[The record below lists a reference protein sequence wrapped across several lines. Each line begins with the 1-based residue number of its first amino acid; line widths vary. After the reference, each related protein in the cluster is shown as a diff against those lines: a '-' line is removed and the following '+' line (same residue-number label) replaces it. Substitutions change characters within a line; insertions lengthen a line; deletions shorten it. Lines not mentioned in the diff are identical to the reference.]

1 MGLVLVPLIF
11 DVKGGLGAGRAS
23 LVQPVA
29 DGSGDPSS
37 RVAQSRYGI
46 MTFATSKPGRW
57 LPQDRSLQVAVGMW
71 IALALVGPLYL
82 ALPGVD
88 RGHAAI
94 VFFLSGVAVLCAAL
108 IVVMPDRLRLRFM
121 YPVGIALSLGVV
133 SVVVAATGGA
143 DSPLRGFAL
152 FYVVYGA
159 WFLPRRAG
167 ERVLMASILANL
179 LPLIYDGGALTGA
192 SLGRTVVL
200 AGTFV
205 VSGAAIIAVR
215 SELTETVALDT
226 ERLKTIVSLH
236 REVER
241 SEFDVQDV
249 VLEILDRARILLG
262 ASAASAGIIEGDQIA
277 YKYRTGPGRGSGV
290 AIRTPRDH
298 SLSGICFQTGEAV
311 YCEDSETD
319 PRVDRV
325 ACRAQELRSMIIVP
339 LRHRG
344 EIVGVLNVNSPEA
357 HTFDGND
364 VRTVQLVAGA
374 ISAAYGHAVDIAT
387 KQQLLDELETTVTAL
402 KDSEAKLGH
411 QALHD
416 PLTNLPNRTLFLDR
430 LRTALAEQTQPR
442 AAVLF
447 VDLDGFKVVNDSLGH
462 DAGDALLVQT
472 AERIS
477 GVLRQSDTA
486 ARLGGDEFV
495 IICTDDS
502 PVSAAVHIA
511 ERLIKALEVPFTFTD
526 RDAPM
531 TASIGI
537 ASHDGPAETLL
548 RDADAAMY
556 SAKAG
561 GKAHYEIFEPKM
573 HAEAQA
579 RLELSGLLRVVADK
593 APSLADC

>member
-1 MGLVLVPLIF
+1 
-11 DVKGGLGAGRAS
+11 
-23 LVQPVA
+23 
-29 DGSGDPSS
+29 
-37 RVAQSRYGI
+37 
-46 MTFATSKPGRW
+46 
-57 LPQDRSLQVAVGMW
+57 MW

-94 VFFLSGVAVLCAAL
+94 VFVASGLAMLCAAL
-108 IVVMPDRLRLRFM
+108 IVVMPDQLRRKFM
-121 YPVGIALSLGVV
+121 YPVGVTLALGVV
-133 SVVVAATGGA
+133 SAEVAATGGA
-143 DSPLRGFAL
+143 GSPLRGFAL
-152 FYVVYGA
+152 FYVVFGA

-167 ERVLMASILANL
+167 ERVLVASVLANL

-192 SLGRTVVL
+192 SLGRTVMFT
-200 AGTFV
+200 GTFV

-215 SELTETVALDT
+215 GELTRTVAIDT

-241 SEFDVQDV
+241 TEFDVQDV
-249 VLEILDRARILLG
+249 VLGILDRARVLLG
-262 ASAASAGIIEGDQIA
+262 ASAASAGIIEGDQIV
-277 YKYRTGPGRGSGV
+277 YKYRTGPGRDSGV
-290 AIRTPRDH
+290 AICTPRDG
-298 SLSGICFQTGEAV
+298 SLSGICSRTGEAV
-311 YCEDSETD
+311 YCQDSEID
-319 PRVDRV
+319 PRVDKV

-344 EIVGVLNVNSPEA
+344 EIVGVLNVNSPAA
-357 HTFDGND
+357 HTFDSND

-374 ISAAYGHAVDIAT
+374 ISAAYSHAVDIAT
-387 KQQLLDELETTVTAL
+387 KQQLLNELETTVSAL
-402 KDSEAKLGH
+402 RDSEAKLSY

-416 PLTNLPNRTLFLDR
+416 PLTGLPNRTLFLDR
-430 LRTALAEQTQPR
+430 LREALVGRSEPLV
-442 AAVLF
+442 AVLF

-472 AERIS
+472 AQRIS
-477 GVLRQSDTA
+477 GALRPSDTA

-502 PVSAAVHIA
+502 PVSAAVRIA
-511 ERLIKALEVPFTFTD
+511 ERLIRALEVPFTFTD
-526 RDAPM
+526 RDASM

-537 ASHDGPAETLL
+537 AAHSGSAEGLL

-573 HAEAQA
+573 HAEAHA
-579 RLELSGLLRVVADK
+579 RLELSGLLKELR
-593 APSLADC
+593 

>member
-1 MGLVLVPLIF
+1 
-11 DVKGGLGAGRAS
+11 
-23 LVQPVA
+23 
-29 DGSGDPSS
+29 
-37 RVAQSRYGI
+37 
-46 MTFATSKPGRW
+46 MTFATSEPRRW
-57 LPQDRSLQVAVGMW
+57 LPKDRSLQVAVGMW

-82 ALPGVD
+82 ALPDVN
-88 RGHAAI
+88 RGHEAI
-94 VFFLSGVAVLCAAL
+94 VFSVSALAILCAEL
-108 IVVMPDRLRLRFM
+108 IVVLPDRLRLRFM
-121 YPVGIALSLGVV
+121 YPVGIALALGVV
-133 SVVVAATGGA
+133 SADVAATGGA
-143 DSPLRGFAL
+143 GSPLRGFAL
-152 FYVVYGA
+152 FYVVFGA

-167 ERVLMASILANL
+167 ERVLLASVLANL

-192 SLGRTVVL
+192 SLGHTIVL
-200 AGTFV
+200 TGTFV
-205 VSGAAIIAVR
+205 ASGAAIIAVR
-215 SELTETVALDT
+215 SELTNTVALDT

-241 SEFDVQDV
+241 TEFDVQDV

-277 YKYRTGPGRGSGV
+277 YKYRTGPGRDSGV
-290 AIRTPRDH
+290 AIRTPRDG
-298 SLSGICFQTGEAV
+298 SLSGICFRTGEAV

-357 HTFDGND
+357 RTFDSND

-387 KQQLLDELETTVTAL
+387 KQRLLDELETTVSAL
-402 KDSEAKLGH
+402 RDSEAKLSH

-416 PLTNLPNRTLFLDR
+416 PLTGLANRTLFLDR
-430 LRTALAEQTQPR
+430 LRAALPGATEPR
-442 AAVLF
+442 VAVLF

-462 DAGDALLVQT
+462 DVGDALLVQT
-472 AERIS
+472 AQRIS
-477 GVLRQSDTA
+477 GALRESDTA

-495 IICTDDS
+495 IICQDDA
-502 PVSAAVHIA
+502 PVSAAVEIA
-511 ERLIKALEVPFTFTD
+511 QRLISALEVPFTFTD
-526 RDAPM
+526 RDASM

-537 ASHDGPAETLL
+537 AAHQGPAEDLL

-556 SAKAG
+556 SAKAA
-561 GKAHYEIFEPKM
+561 GKAHYEIFEPRM

-579 RLELSGLLRVVADK
+579 RLELSGLLKELR
-593 APSLADC
+593 

>member
-1 MGLVLVPLIF
+1 
-11 DVKGGLGAGRAS
+11 
-23 LVQPVA
+23 
-29 DGSGDPSS
+29 
-37 RVAQSRYGI
+37 
-46 MTFATSKPGRW
+46 
-57 LPQDRSLQVAVGMW
+57 MW
-71 IALALVGPLYL
+71 IALALVGPLYI

-88 RGHAAI
+88 RAHAAV
-94 VFFLSGVAVLCAAL
+94 VFFVSGVATFCAVL
-108 IVVMPDRLRLRFM
+108 IVVMPDHLRSRFM
-121 YPVGIALSLGVV
+121 YPVGIALSLCAV
-133 SVVVAATGGA
+133 SVEVAATGGPG
-143 DSPLRGFAL
+143 SPLRGFAL

-159 WFLPRRAG
+159 WFLPRKAG
-167 ERVLMASILANL
+167 ERVLVASVLANL
-179 LPLIYDGGALTGA
+179 LPLIYDGGALAGT

-200 AGTFV
+200 TGTFV
-205 VSGAAIIAVR
+205 ASGAAIIAVR
-215 SELTETVALDT
+215 SELTNTVALDT
-226 ERLKTIVSLH
+226 ERLETIVSLH

-241 SEFDVQDV
+241 AEFDVQGV
-249 VLEILDRARILLG
+249 VLEILDKARILLG
-262 ASAASAGIIEGDQIA
+262 ASAASAGIIDGDEVV
-277 YKYRTGPGRGSGV
+277 YRYRTGPGRDSGV
-290 AIRTPRDH
+290 AIRTPRDA
-298 SLSGICFQTGEAV
+298 SLSGICFRTGEAV

-357 HTFDGND
+357 HTFDSND

-387 KQQLLDELETTVTAL
+387 KQRLLDELETTVDAL
-402 KDSEAKLGH
+402 RDSEAKLSH

-416 PLTNLPNRTLFLDR
+416 PLTGLPNRSLFLDR
-430 LRTALAEQTQPR
+430 LRAALAERSGPR
-442 AAVLF
+442 VAVLF

-472 AERIS
+472 AQRIS
-477 GVLRQSDTA
+477 GVLRQNDTA

-495 IICTDDS
+495 IICADDS
-502 PVSAAVHIA
+502 PVSAAVRMA
-511 ERLIKALEVPFTFTD
+511 ERLISVLGVPFTFTD
-526 RDAPM
+526 RDASM

-537 ASHDGPAETLL
+537 AAHDGSAEDLL

-561 GKAHYEIFEPKM
+561 GKAHYEIFEPRM

-579 RLELSGLLRVVADK
+579 RLELSGLLKELR
-593 APSLADC
+593 

>member
-1 MGLVLVPLIF
+1 
-11 DVKGGLGAGRAS
+11 
-23 LVQPVA
+23 
-29 DGSGDPSS
+29 
-37 RVAQSRYGI
+37 
-46 MTFATSKPGRW
+46 MTSATSKLQRW

-88 RGHAAI
+88 QGHTAI
-94 VFFLSGVAVLCAAL
+94 MFVGSAVAMLCAAL
-108 IVVMPDRLRLRFM
+108 TVVMPDQLRLRFM
-121 YPVGIALSLGVV
+121 YPVGITLALGVAAAE
-133 SVVVAATGGA
+133 VAATGGA
-143 DSPLRGFAL
+143 GSPLRGFAL
-152 FYVVYGA
+152 FYVVFGA
-159 WFLPRRAG
+159 WFLPRSVG
-167 ERVLMASILANL
+167 ERVLAASVLVNL
-179 LPLIYDGGALTGA
+179 LPLVYDGGALAGA

-200 AGTFV
+200 TGTFV
-205 VSGAAIIAVR
+205 ASGAAIIAVR
-215 SELTETVALDT
+215 GELTKTVALDT

-241 SEFDVQDV
+241 TEFDVKDV
-249 VLEILDRARILLG
+249 VLGILDRARILLS
-262 ASAASAGIIEGDQIA
+262 ASAASAGIIEGDQIV
-277 YKYRTGPGRGSGV
+277 YKYRTGPGRDSGV
-290 AIRTPRDH
+290 AIRTPRDG

-319 PRVDRV
+319 PRVDKV

-344 EIVGVLNVNSPEA
+344 EIVGVLNVNSPEVR
-357 HTFDGND
+357 TFDSND

-374 ISAAYGHAVDIAT
+374 ISAAYSHAVDVAT
-387 KQQLLDELETTVTAL
+387 KQRLLDELETTVSAL
-402 KDSEAKLGH
+402 RDSETKLSH

-416 PLTNLPNRTLFLDR
+416 PLTGLPNRTLFLDR
-430 LRTALAEQTQPR
+430 LRAALAERGEPR
-442 AAVLF
+442 VAVLF

-462 DAGDALLVQT
+462 DAGDALLIQT
-472 AERIS
+472 AQRIS

-495 IICTDDS
+495 IICRDDS
-502 PVSAAVHIA
+502 PVSAAVRIA
-511 ERLIKALEVPFTFTD
+511 ERLIRALEVPFTFAD
-526 RDAPM
+526 RDASM

-537 ASHDGPAETLL
+537 AAHGDSAEDLL

-579 RLELSGLLRVVADK
+579 RLELSGLLKELR
-593 APSLADC
+593 

>member
-1 MGLVLVPLIF
+1 
-11 DVKGGLGAGRAS
+11 
-23 LVQPVA
+23 
-29 DGSGDPSS
+29 
-37 RVAQSRYGI
+37 
-46 MTFATSKPGRW
+46 
-57 LPQDRSLQVAVGMW
+57 MW

-88 RGHAAI
+88 RGHAAV
-94 VFFLSGVAVLCAAL
+94 VFFLSGLAMLCAAL
-108 IVVMPDRLRLRFM
+108 TVVVPDRLRLGFM
-121 YPVGIALSLGVV
+121 YPVGVAISLGVV
-133 SVVVAATGGA
+133 SAEVAATGGA
-143 DSPLRGFAL
+143 GSPLRGFAL

-167 ERVLMASILANL
+167 ERVLAAAVLANL
-179 LPLIYDGGALTGA
+179 LPLIYDGGALVGA
-192 SLGRTVVL
+192 SLGQTVVL
-200 AGTFV
+200 TGTLV
-205 VSGAAIIAVR
+205 ASGAAIIAVR
-215 SELTETVALDT
+215 SELTKTVALDT

-241 SEFDVQDV
+241 TEFDVNDV
-249 VLEILDRARILLG
+249 VLGILDRARILLG
-262 ASAASAGIIEGDQIA
+262 ASAASAGIIEGDEIV
-277 YKYRTGPGRGSGV
+277 YKYRTGPGRDSGV
-290 AIRTPRDH
+290 AIRTPRDR

-319 PRVDRV
+319 PRVDKV

-344 EIVGVLNVNSPEA
+344 EIVGVLNVNSPEVR
-357 HTFDGND
+357 TFDSND

-374 ISAAYGHAVDIAT
+374 ISAAYGHAVDMAT
-387 KQQLLDELETTVTAL
+387 KQRLLDELETTVSAL
-402 KDSEAKLGH
+402 RDSEAKLSH

-416 PLTNLPNRTLFLDR
+416 PLTGLPNRSLFLDR
-430 LRTALAEQTQPR
+430 LRAALAERTEPR
-442 AAVLF
+442 VAVLF

-472 AERIS
+472 AHRIS
-477 GVLRQSDTA
+477 GVLRQDDTA

-495 IICTDDS
+495 IICNDDS
-502 PVSAAVHIA
+502 PVSAAVRIA
-511 ERLIKALEVPFTFTD
+511 ERLIRVLEVPFTFTD
-526 RDAPM
+526 RDASM

-537 ASHDGPAETLL
+537 ASHGGSAEDLL

-561 GKAHYEIFEPKM
+561 GKAHYEIFEPRM

-579 RLELSGLLRVVADK
+579 RLDLSGLLKELR
-593 APSLADC
+593 